1 MGRFSKRSLEGE
13 ILIDHKS
20 GPGLPEEV
28 ARFIGVDP
36 QYVRSGATY
45 ESAIVTCSHCQVS
58 VLMNP
63 ERTRERGWCSYC
75 DKYLC
80 DECTFILSRTR
91 ECRNVQRVFDT
102 LDDLIAKHG
111 ESAVEN
117 PLINPFL
124 FPQTRED

>member
-1 MGRFSKRSLEGE
+1 MRHSKRSLEGE
-13 ILIDHKS
+13 VIIDHKS

-36 QYVRSGATY
+36 KYVKAGAVY
-45 ESAIVTCSHCQVS
+45 ESAIHTCSHCQTS

-80 DECTFILSRTR
+80 DECTYILNRTR
-91 ECRNVQRVFDT
+91 QCREVRIVFDT

-111 ESAVEN
+111 DEAVSN
-117 PLINPFL
+117 PLLNPYL
-124 FPQTRED
+124 FPKG